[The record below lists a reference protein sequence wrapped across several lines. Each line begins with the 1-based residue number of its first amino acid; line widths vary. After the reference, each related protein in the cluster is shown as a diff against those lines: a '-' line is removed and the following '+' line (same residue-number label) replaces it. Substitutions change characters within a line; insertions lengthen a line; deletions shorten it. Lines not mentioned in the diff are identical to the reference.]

1 MRLTY
6 RFGQGIRALFAF
18 TQSVEVSLAEAYLN
32 PSLLRL
38 FQQLK
43 RNEQLHSLSVL
54 RDVLAQGETPHD
66 LAVAALLHDV
76 GKVRYPVAVWQKTLA
91 VAVRELLPQQFIRWS
106 QGDPRNPWQRAF
118 VVYVQHPQ
126 WSAALLAEAGAS
138 ERACWLAA
146 HHAEAW
152 AQWQTHPY
160 APLLQRLKQADD
172 SN

>member
-6 RFGQGIRALFAF
+6 RFGQGVRALLAF
-18 TQSVEVSLAEAYLN
+18 TQSVEVALAEQYLN
-32 PSLLRL
+32 PPLLRL

-43 RNEQLHSLSVL
+43 RNEQLHSLNVL
-54 RDVLAQGETPHD
+54 RDVLAQGETPLD

-76 GKVRYPVAVWQKTLA
+76 GKIRYPVAVWQKTIA
-91 VAVRELLPQQFIRWS
+91 VAVRELFPAQFVRWS

-118 VVYVQHPQ
+118 VVYVQHPV
-126 WSAALLAEAGAS
+126 WSAELLAEAGAS
-138 ERACWLAA
+138 ERACWLSA
-146 HHAEAW
+146 HHAESV

-160 APLLQRLKQADD
+160 AGLLQRLQQADD